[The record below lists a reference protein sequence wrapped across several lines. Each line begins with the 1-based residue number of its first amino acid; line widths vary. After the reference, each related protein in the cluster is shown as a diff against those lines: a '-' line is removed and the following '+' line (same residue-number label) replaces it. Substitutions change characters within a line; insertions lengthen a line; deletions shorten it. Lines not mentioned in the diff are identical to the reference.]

1 MRRLLALLIVP
12 ALLIS
17 SLGVPLSAAALGAKH
32 AERACA
38 RMCAR
43 MGHCPM
49 KKSAMAHDADHHCM
63 GNPAHECVLS
73 SPCDPDGPAATVVLT
88 VHPAVLG
95 QSFAAPQPD
104 PRAEAITLA
113 AAAHPLDLPSSAW
126 QPPRR

>member
-1 MRRLLALLIVP
+1 MRRLLALLIAP

-17 SLGVPLSAAALGAKH
+17 SLGVPLSAGPGAKD

-38 RMCAR
+38 HMCAR

-49 KKSAMAHDADHHCM
+49 KKSAMAHEADHHGM
-63 GNPAHECVLS
+63 GNPAHECVMS
-73 SPCDPDGPAATVVLT
+73 SPCDPGGPAATVVLT
-88 VHPAVLG
+88 IHPAVLG
-95 QSFAAPQPD
+95 QPFAAPQPE
-104 PRAEAITLA
+104 PRAEAIALA